1 MNHGKQAR
9 IQLRTKMLRQGLT
22 FTELAR
28 RVGHPRPTVSKA
40 VNHGH
45 FPRVLAK
52 VEAHL
57 NGN

>member
-1 MNHGKQAR
+1 
-9 IQLRTKMLRQGLT
+9 MLRQGLT